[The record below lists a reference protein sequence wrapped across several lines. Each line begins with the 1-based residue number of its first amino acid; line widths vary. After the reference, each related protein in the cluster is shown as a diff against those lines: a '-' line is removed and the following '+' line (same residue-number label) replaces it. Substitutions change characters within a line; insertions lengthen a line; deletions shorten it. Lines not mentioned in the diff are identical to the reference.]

1 MAQNLQK
8 GAAYKPLEQSLDPR
22 TTTLRQT
29 IDAYA
34 ATLTQEGAKNFKA
47 SFQGKTQFAPI
58 FKDYLDKPAVD
69 FVETFADDEMNPLIQ
84 AYEKNEKVNAR
95 RNIYSQIGAIEFT
108 INDQLKKAGALSEL
122 YPEGMPL
129 ATDRVTRPDK
139 PKAKARRYSY
149 NPGLLGEWLVKLDE
163 YGKKNPQDIGIV
175 KALEAQMHM
184 GLRPGE
190 VMNAPASALVRPE
203 KRSAAWGFFLDTDT
217 PGVKMDE
224 NLNIAVGPRT
234 YNIMQQAL
242 AVSPANDRNLFVNP
256 DGSPIGKG
264 EMTRVIKEIKV
275 PGIMTDELTG
285 RKLNSF
291 QEAYDA
297 RRMWVTLALNEFP
310 GEGNRVG
317 AAQGRAVGAV
327 TKGGGAVKEYY
338 SPSRGFYSKAAT
350 AVPDTIDSWL
360 FEARVDE
367 LPERMQ
373 PPEGQRIS
381 FSTDFTGPQLSP
393 VFEPKDAP
401 IKVGDLEARFVEP
414 SPKTEVVRPAASAQV
429 PVAKQPVTPASVDEA
444 FPGMA
449 DKAIAKGVN
458 TDSLLSKM
466 LDKLGK
472 GVKGAVLLEIGRQFV
487 EAPLETGQAIATE
500 IGLEGAARTVGFG
513 AAPAAA
519 VPMMLAPSELASGE
533 LRPEDRP
540 ADPAGPY
547 AGQDFIPAREVEQT
561 DQDMMARLATQDSGM
576 IPEPDRVPQAAPVR
590 DEGFLSR

>member
-34 ATLTQEGAKNFKA
+34 ATLTKEGAKNFKA
-47 SFQGKTQFAPI
+47 AFQGKTQFAPI

-69 FVETFADDEMNPLIQ
+69 FVETFADDDMNPLIQ
-84 AYEKNEKVNAR
+84 AFEKNNKVNAR
-95 RNIYSQIGAIEFT
+95 RNIYSQVGAIEFT
-108 INDQLKKAGALSEL
+108 INDQLKKAGALAEL

-139 PKAKARRYSY
+139 PQAKARRYSY

-175 KALEAQMHM
+175 KAIEAQMHM

-190 VMNAPASALVRPE
+190 VMNAPASALVPPA
-203 KRSAAWGFFLDTDT
+203 KRSAAWGFFLDTST

-224 NLNIAVGPRT
+224 NLNIAIGPRT

-264 EMTRVIKEIKV
+264 EMTRVIKQIKV

-285 RKLNSF
+285 EKLDSL

-317 AAQGRAVGAV
+317 AAQGRAIGAV

-338 SPSRGFYSKAAT
+338 SPSRGFYGKESTK
-350 AVPDTIDSWL
+350 VPNTIDSWL

-367 LPERMQ
+367 LPQRMQ

-381 FSTDFTGPQLSP
+381 FATDFTGPQLSP

-414 SPKTEVVRPAASAQV
+414 SPKTEVIRPVREEV
-429 PVAKQPVTPASVDEA
+429 PIAKQPVAPASVDEA
-444 FPGMA
+444 FPGMV
-449 DKAIAKGVN
+449 DKAVAKGVN
-458 TDSLLSKM
+458 TDSLVSKM
-466 LDKLGK
+466 MDKLGK
-472 GVKGAVLLEIGRQFV
+472 GAKYVGVAAAIETARQFV
-487 EAPLETGQAIATE
+487 EAPLETGAAIAKE
-500 IGLEGAARTVGFG
+500 VGLEAAGRAVGLG
-513 AAPAAA
+513 LGPAAA
-519 VPMMLAPSELASGE
+519 VPMILEPSELASGE
-533 LRPEDRP
+533 LRPEGGEYTVEMLPETTVR
-540 ADPAGPY
+540 
-547 AGQDFIPAREVEQT
+547 QREVDRIVREDT
-561 DQDMMARLATQDSGM
+561 GM
-576 IPEPDRVPQAAPVR
+576 IPEPDRVPQAAPVQ
-590 DEGFLSR
+590 DQGFISR

>member
-8 GAAYKPLEQSLDPR
+8 GATYKSLDQSLDPR
-22 TTTLRQT
+22 TTTLRQ
-29 IDAYA
+29 IVEAYGD
-34 ATLTQEGAKNFKA
+34 TLTQEGAKSFKGA
-47 SFQGKTQFAPI
+47 FTGKTQFAPI
-58 FKDYLDKPAVD
+58 FKDYLDRPAVD
-69 FVETFADDEMNPLIQ
+69 FVETFSDDEANPLIQ

-95 RNIYSQIGAIEFT
+95 RGIYSQIGAIEFT
-108 INDQLKKAGALSEL
+108 INDQLKKAGALAEL
-122 YPEGMPL
+122 YPEGMPM

-163 YGKKNPQDIGIV
+163 YGKKNPQDVGIV

-190 VMNAPASALVRPE
+190 IMNAPASALRPPE
-203 KRSAAWGFFLDTDT
+203 KRSASWGFFLDTDT

-264 EMTRVIKEIKV
+264 EMTRVIKQIKV

-285 RKLNSF
+285 QKLDAL

-338 SPSRGFYSKAAT
+338 SPSPGFYSKAAT
-350 AVPDTIDSWL
+350 TVPDTIDSWL
-360 FEARVDE
+360 FEARTDE

-381 FSTDFTGPQLSP
+381 FATDFTGPQLSP

-401 IKVGDLEARFVEP
+401 IKVGDLEARYVEP
-414 SPKTEVVRPAASAQV
+414 APKTEVIRPEAAAPIT
-429 PVAKQPVTPASVDEA
+429 PVKPTTAPASVDEA
-444 FPGMA
+444 YPEMAEKAAAKGIDLNKLLAGMA
-449 DKAIAKGVN
+449 DKLG
-458 TDSLLSKM
+458 SK
-466 LDKLGK
+466 LKK
-472 GVKGAVLLEIGRQFV
+472 AVPLAAGIELGRQFLD
-487 EAPLETGQAIATE
+487 APLDTAGELAKE
-500 IGLEGAARTVGFG
+500 VGLEGAARIAGLGT
-513 AAPAAA
+513 APAAA
-519 VPMMLAPSELASGE
+519 VPMALAST
-533 LRPEDRP
+533 PT
-540 ADPAGPY
+540 AGPELSEMPP
-547 AGQDFIPAREVEQT
+547 QRTDFIPAPEVEET
-561 DQDMMARLATQDSGM
+561 DEDRMARIATEDAGFV
-576 IPEPDRVPQAAPVR
+576 PEASRVPEAAPA
-590 DEGFLSR
+590 EQQGFLSR